1 MTAEPTARTRVRRK
15 SERGRYDDDTIRS
28 ILAEAIVCHVGFV
41 VDGQPVVIPTAFAVV
56 DDDLYIHGATANAM
70 LRALASGAS
79 DACVTVTLL
88 DGLVLS
94 RSAFHHS
101 VNYRSVVVFGRGE
114 AVTDADEKHRAV
126 MAIVD
131 HVVPGRSCDT
141 RPPTPEELRATLVV
155 RMPLA
160 EASAKVRT
168 GPPIDDDGDL
178 TLPHW
183 AGEVPLTVVR
193 GEPVPD
199 ATTTVDVPA
208 YLNSSTA

>member
-1 MTAEPTARTRVRRK
+1 VTEPTDRTRVRRK
-15 SERGRYDDDTIRS
+15 AERGRYDDATIRS
-28 ILAEAIVCHVGFV
+28 VLAEAIVGHVGFV
-41 VDGQPVVIPTAFAVV
+41 ADGRPVVIPTAFAVV
-56 DDDLYIHGATANAM
+56 DDHLYVHGATGNAM

-101 VNYRSVVVFGRGE
+101 VNYRSVMVFGRGE
-114 AVTDADEKHRAV
+114 AVTDVDEKRRAV

-141 RPPTPEELRATLVV
+141 RPPTAEELRATLVV
-155 RMPLA
+155 RIPLT
-160 EASAKVRT
+160 EASAKIRT
-168 GPPIDDDGDL
+168 GPPIDDDADL
-178 TLPHW
+178 GLPHW

-193 GEPVPD
+193 GDPVPD
-199 ATTTVDVPA
+199 AMTAVGVPG
-208 YLNSSTA
+208 YLSRSTA

>member
-1 MTAEPTARTRVRRK
+1 MSARTRLRRK
-15 SERGRYDDDTIRS
+15 PERGHHDDATIRS
-28 ILAEAIVCHVGFV
+28 ILADAIVCHVGFV
-41 VDGQPVVIPTAFAVV
+41 VDAQPVVIPTAFAVV
-56 DDDLYIHGATANAM
+56 GDHLYVHGATGNAM

-79 DACVTVTLL
+79 EACVTVTLL

-101 VNYRSVVVFGRGE
+101 VNYRSVMVFGRGE
-114 AVTDADEKHRAV
+114 AVTDAHEKRRAV

-131 HVVPGRSCDT
+131 HVVPGRSCDA

-155 RMPLA
+155 RIPLA

-178 TLPHW
+178 GLPHW
-183 AGEVPLTVVR
+183 AGEVPLSVVR

-199 ATTTVDVPA
+199 AATTVEAPA
-208 YLNSSTA
+208 YLSRSTA

>member
-1 MTAEPTARTRVRRK
+1 VTEPTDRTRVRRK
-15 SERGRYDDDTIRS
+15 AERGRYDDDVIRS
-28 ILAEAIVCHVGFV
+28 ILGEAIVCHVGFV
-41 VDGQPVVIPTAFAVV
+41 ADGQPVVIPTAFAVV
-56 DDDLYIHGATANAM
+56 DDHLYVHGATGNAM
-70 LRALASGAS
+70 LRSLASGAS
-79 DACVTVTLL
+79 EACVTVTLL

-101 VNYRSVVVFGRGE
+101 VNYRSVMVFGRGQ
-114 AVTDADEKHRAV
+114 AVTDVDEKRRAV

-155 RMPLA
+155 RIPLA

-168 GPPIDDDGDL
+168 GPPIDDDADL
-178 TLPHW
+178 ALPHW
-183 AGEVPLTVVR
+183 AGEVPLSVVA

-199 ATTTVDVPA
+199 ALTAGEVPA
-208 YLNSSTA
+208 YLSRSTA

>member
-1 MTAEPTARTRVRRK
+1 VTAPFTGRTRVRRK
-15 SERGRYDDDTIRS
+15 SERGRYDDDTIGS

-56 DDDLYIHGATANAM
+56 DDHLYVHGATGNAM

-101 VNYRSVVVFGRGE
+101 VNYRSVMVFGRGE
-114 AVTDADEKHRAV
+114 AVTDADEKRGAV

-131 HVVPGRSCDT
+131 HVVPGRSSDT

-155 RMPLA
+155 RIPLA

-168 GPPIDDDGDL
+168 GPPIEDDGDL
-178 TLPHW
+178 TLSHW
-183 AGEVPLTVVR
+183 AGEVPLSVVR
-193 GEPVPD
+193 GEPVAD
-199 ATTTVDVPA
+199 ATTTAEVPS
-208 YLNSSTA
+208 YLSRSTA

>member
-1 MTAEPTARTRVRRK
+1 VTEPTDRTRVRRK
-15 SERGRYDDDTIRS
+15 AERGHYDDATIRS
-28 ILAEAIVCHVGFV
+28 VLAEAIVGHVGFV
-41 VDGQPVVIPTAFAVV
+41 ADGRPVVIPTAFAVV
-56 DDDLYIHGATANAM
+56 DDHLYVHGATGNAM

-79 DACVTVTLL
+79 EACVTVTLL

-101 VNYRSVVVFGRGE
+101 VNYRSVMVFGRGE
-114 AVTDADEKHRAV
+114 AVTDVDEKRRAV

-155 RMPLA
+155 RIPLT

-168 GPPIDDDGDL
+168 GPPIEDDADL
-178 TLPHW
+178 GLPHW

-193 GEPVPD
+193 GDPVPD
-199 ATTTVDVPA
+199 AMTAVGVSG
-208 YLNSSTA
+208 YLSRSTA

>member
-1 MTAEPTARTRVRRK
+1 MTEPTDRTRVRRK
-15 SERGRYDDDTIRS
+15 AERGRYDDATIRS

-41 VDGQPVVIPTAFAVV
+41 ADGRPVVVPTAFAVV
-56 DDDLYIHGATANAM
+56 GDHLYVHGATGNAM
-70 LRALASGAS
+70 VRALASGAS
-79 DACVTVTLL
+79 EACVTVTLL

-101 VNYRSVVVFGRGE
+101 VNYRSVMVFGRGE
-114 AVTDADEKHRAV
+114 AVTDPSEKRRAV

-155 RMPLA
+155 RIPLA

-168 GPPIDDDGDL
+168 GPPIEDDADL
-178 TLPHW
+178 GLRHW
-183 AGEVPLTVVR
+183 AGEVPLSLRR

-199 ATTTVDVPA
+199 MATTVEVPA
-208 YLNSSTA
+208 YLSSSTA

>member
-1 MTAEPTARTRVRRK
+1 VTEPTDRTRVRRK
-15 SERGRYDDDTIRS
+15 AERGRYDDDVIRS
-28 ILAEAIVCHVGFV
+28 ILGEAIVCHVGFV
-41 VDGQPVVIPTAFAVV
+41 ADGQPVVIPTAFAVV
-56 DDDLYIHGATANAM
+56 GDHLYVHGATGNAM
-70 LRALASGAS
+70 LRALASGES

-101 VNYRSVVVFGRGE
+101 VNYRSVMVFGRGE
-114 AVTDADEKHRAV
+114 AVTDVDEKRRAV

-155 RMPLA
+155 RIPLT

-168 GPPIDDDGDL
+168 GPPVEDDADL
-178 TLPHW
+178 GLPHW
-183 AGEVPLTVVR
+183 AGEVPLSLSH
-193 GEPVPD
+193 GDPVPD
-199 ATTTVDVPA
+199 AMTTVEVPA
-208 YLNSSTA
+208 YLNRSTA